1 MFKKFVNLLQ
11 GGGKRLPPHLT
22 SVAVHQQM
30 AETPSF
36 APGGVY
42 QQSPWVYVAVNR
54 IAEAAAL
61 VPLRVLRVDGEQS
74 VEVQRHPLEVLLE
87 APNPFM
93 SRFELLESTVG
104 MLELFGNAYWF
115 LGSGADGTPAQIWT
129 LRPDRMSIVPDAMRY
144 IRGYVYEIDGLR
156 IPLEA
161 EEVIHFKRWHPAND
175 YYGLSALE
183 AARLA
188 ILSDK
193 DMAQWNR
200 NTFGQENGV
209 PAGIVLVKNNPSQA
223 DFDRIKREW
232 RASYGGTQRRT
243 AFLRGEDVEW
253 KNIGLS
259 HTDLDFLKGRAAHRD
274 EILNIFGVPVGLIS
288 ENATEANA
296 KVAERQFIER
306 TLYPKLVRLAQKI
319 TQDLLAFYPGTHVAV
334 FDDIRPTD
342 TQARLEEI
350 KASYP
355 VLSINEIRARY
366 FNLPAVEWGE
376 RPAQGEVNP
385 YPPTPPLRLHP
396 PAEKGGASTQSLTDV
411 TQQPLP
417 LTPPLRLPPLRRE
430 GEENAD
436 DAEPVEDAM
445 KAAVDELARWERFA
459 LKRLGRAQGRPFA
472 VRALPDEVAFE
483 VAAGLLAAQSEDE
496 AKAVFKEAR
505 EQIAVSR

>member
-1 MFKKFVNLLQ
+1 MIRKFAKLLQ
-11 GGGKRLPPHLT
+11 RGVQRVPAPLT
-22 SVAVHQQM
+22 SVAIHQQM
-30 AETPSF
+30 TEPPNF
-36 APGGVY
+36 APNGVY

-61 VPLRVLRVDGEQS
+61 VPLRVLRVDGEKA
-74 VEVQRHPLEVLLE
+74 VEVARHPLEVLLE

-93 SRFELLESTVG
+93 SRFELFESTVG
-104 MLELFGNAYWF
+104 MLELYGNAYWF
-115 LGSGADGTPAQIWT
+115 LSSGVDGAPAQIWT
-129 LRPDRMSIVPDAMRY
+129 LRPDRVSIVPDAMHY

-156 IPLEA
+156 IPLET

-188 ILSDK
+188 VLSDK
-193 DMAQWNR
+193 AMAEWNR
-200 NTFGQENGV
+200 NTFGMDNGV
-209 PAGIVLVKNNPSQA
+209 PAGMVVVKNNPSEA
-223 DFDRIKREW
+223 DFERMKREW

-243 AFLRGEDVEW
+243 AFLRGTDIEW
-253 KNIGLS
+253 KTIGLS
-259 HTDLDFLKGRAAHRD
+259 QTDLDFLNGRKANRD

-350 KASYP
+350 KAAYP
-355 VLSINEIRARY
+355 VMSINEIRSRY
-366 FNLPAVEWGE
+366 FNLPPVEWGDL
-376 RPAQGEVNP
+376 AVGAANP
-385 YPPTPPLRLHP
+385 YPPDPLSP
-396 PAEKGGASTQSLTDV
+396 PAEKGGEGGTHAGNDV
-411 TQQPLP
+411 GGMHVAPSSEEQGTPQP
-417 LTPPLRLPPLRRE
+417 
-430 GEENAD
+430 
-436 DAEPVEDAM
+436 EDAM
-445 KAAVDELARWERFA
+445 KAAGDELARWERFA
-459 LKRLGRAQGRPFA
+459 LKRIGRAQGRPFA
-472 VRALPDEVAFE
+472 VRALPDEIAFE

-496 AKAVFKEAR
+496 MRAVFKDAK
-505 EQIAVSR
+505 EQLAISS